1 MKNHHKNSVNATK
14 KILILAGDTDG
25 NMGDRAL
32 VFSMCEELR
41 RINPDIKI
49 TLVSGD
55 LIRDRE
61 FFRAT
66 TIRRGVLG
74 LPSLV
79 KAAMRS
85 DLILCGG
92 GGLFQ
97 DDASLVKVPYWTVR
111 IAFTRLFFK
120 KVIGYSLGVGPLN
133 WAPSR
138 LFARLAFACMDQI
151 SVRDPEAKKTSE
163 KLTSKPIHIV
173 PDPALILPP
182 SSEEEAYRI
191 LQENAVPLDGPPL
204 VGVAIRRWFHHSPTL
219 IPHKHAV
226 KYHLRKIPGKEKYD
240 RMTSLLAEVFDRMA
254 DECRAHILFM
264 PTYNVAHEADYRTC
278 EEVIEKMKSSRKSLI
293 RITDPRLYKAVTG
306 YLSVMLGGRMHPSIF
321 SASMDTPIVGLSY
334 NQKFFGFF
342 HLLGLQDK
350 IITVEDFVHKE
361 MTNELV
367 TLLSEAITSKSS
379 PQPRVDELTKL
390 IRESN
395 ENIMKRLRL
404 N

>member
-1 MKNHHKNSVNATK
+1 MSTIK
-14 KILILAGDTDG
+14 KVLILAGDTDG
-25 NMGDRAL
+25 NIGDSAI

-55 LIRDRE
+55 LLRDRE
-61 FFRAT
+61 FFGAT
-66 TIRRGVLG
+66 TIRRGILG
-74 LPSLV
+74 LPALV
-79 KAAMRS
+79 KAAMMS

-97 DDASLVKVPYWTVR
+97 DDSSLVKMPYWAFR
-111 IAFTRLFFK
+111 IAFIRLFYK
-120 KVIGYSLGVGPLN
+120 KVIGYSLGVGPLRC
-133 WAPSR
+133 ASSR

-163 KLTSKPIHIV
+163 RLTPKPIYIL

-191 LQENAVPLDGPPL
+191 LEQNTVPIDGSPL

-219 IPHKHAV
+219 IPHKYAV
-226 KYHLRKIPGKEKYD
+226 KYHLKKIPGKEKYK

-254 DECRAHILFM
+254 DEYRAYIVFM
-264 PTYNVAHEADYRTC
+264 PTYNVAHEADYRIC
-278 EEVIEKMKSSRKSLI
+278 EEVIGKMKSCRTSLI
-293 RITDPRLYKAVTG
+293 QITDPRLYKAITG
-306 YLSVMLGGRMHPSIF
+306 RLSVMLGGRMHPAVF
-321 SASMDTPIVGLSY
+321 SVGMGTPIVGLAY

-342 HLLGLQDK
+342 KLLGLQDK

-367 TLLSEAITSKSS
+367 NLLSEGISHKSNIL
-379 PQPRVDELTKL
+379 PRVFELAKL
-390 IRESN
+390 IREIT
-395 ENIMKRLRL
+395 ENIME
-404 N
+404 